1 MDQAQ
6 QRKRT
11 VSYIVNI
18 ADHELPGHHS
28 LGVNV
33 VRYDR
38 QSHTL
43 ISGGRDGV
51 VSVWRPEGKEEEY
64 GEKGYG
70 EKGYGEKEYGEKE
83 YGEKENIEE
92 KEYVQEKEYGEEEY
106 EQYGEKQ
113 HAKKDYR
120 IKQNANPFAG
130 RSAEA
135 NIFTNLNNAEDIKR
149 YIAENVGNEEA
160 VEQLEQQINSES
172 IAGEPV
178 RAGRYKLADTCHRHL
193 DWVRDVKILGP
204 GNRERTELKL
214 ATCSNDFSVKI
225 WRTSREAPVMSTVG
239 YHDDYVSCLGYTGQQ
254 SHYGAQLVSGGLDKE
269 VKVWD
274 LGRQCAADGF
284 RFAEEKGSVYAVDCF
299 GNCVV
304 AGGPTGV
311 VTLFDRRDMKRP
323 ARHFLGHT
331 DTIRGLKMGG
341 KSFVSCSSDTRVC
354 LWDLRVNR
362 AMRIFDMHN
371 SPVWSLYVP
380 SFGDDNNAAYDCD
393 PSFDVLYTG
402 DSDGLVVKTDLRA
415 SDLDPELVGPHKRGY
430 LNDRV
435 NSNLGISTVVA
446 DLSVYKTGKES
457 AGVLG
462 ITGGDGTIWTASAVA
477 KDRYLLNWEVPN
489 TTRLAV
495 YQGIRL
501 YENLGVLSN
510 ANDLDDHLVLSSAPL
525 NRSGTSGAISITA
538 SISNDNSDIVSQ
550 FSHEDMNQIDAALA
564 TPFGV
569 DEAVLGAGSD
579 EDQELGSKLGLKLG
593 SNPGQGTQG
602 DTPGEAKVRTLLLS
616 LNGGPST
623 EYVVRDE
630 VGEKGEVGGKGD
642 GIDGVNK
649 FGIDGVRD
657 SKIDG
662 DSDSKIDG
670 VNDSKIDGVND
681 PKIDGDSDSKI
692 NVVNNSFSAHPN
704 RHVQINSQK
713 VPDHAVE
720 VVTFNEAP
728 LQSIDGSNGLVLSRL
743 LNNRRHVATMDQN
756 GCIYVIDIVQCGLVR
771 KIDTRDAR
779 YAIGSVSDCLDDED
793 RFEQITDGLQTDE
806 SLPQWCSVQTKGGML
821 FITLNESSFTSCE
834 IYEDEFLHQY
844 AGRALG
850 MEREEKKDE
859 NSSENSSS
867 ASSISSK
874 PTPRYNLGKVVLKS
888 LFCDF
893 IGEAFTSQQIKIRAT
908 IRAKERSEEER
919 EMKSLHKLSVWKTLS
934 RTKSGGRDKTDGRR
948 SLRSVSS
955 SSAASMRSSGDKDT
969 EKKKKK
975 KKKGFFKRYLHH
987 GKHDEDDEDAAKDKH
1002 GGSED
1007 NNGGVDVAD
1016 AQTEEERK
1024 KFLEKEYRKQLQDEI
1039 MGLTTTKQVLDW
1051 MDERGIS
1058 GPDGVMLA
1066 DEDDEKKLNTP
1077 YFKYDKKIMVTIN
1090 ENIRTYGTDTKTLFL
1105 THMGEQKD
1113 LYSSLED
1120 LLPAWVSRAVLLDAY
1135 EHIPG
1140 RKVEFTVEPDIS
1152 GLPGLQKLN
1161 SNKLSANSLLRIDRV
1176 IAYVKGKLP
1185 ESEKHGQFEILC
1197 RGNVLDNKA
1206 TLNTVKNRIWKSSGN
1221 VQLIYRKKKC

>member
-1 MDQAQ
+1 M
-6 QRKRT
+6 
-11 VSYIVNI
+11 SYIVNI

-51 VSVWRPEGKEEEY
+51 VSVWRPEGDI
-64 GEKGYG
+64 GEK
-70 EKGYGEKEYGEKE
+70 

-106 EQYGEKQ
+106 GQYGKKEEKQ

-120 IKQNANPFAG
+120 IKQNANPFA
-130 RSAEA
+130 RKSAEA
-135 NIFTNLNNAEDIKR
+135 DIFTNMTNAEDIKR
-149 YIAENVGNEEA
+149 YIAENVGNEET

-239 YHDDYVSCLGYTGQQ
+239 YHDDYVSCLGYTGQR

-323 ARHFLGHT
+323 VRHFLGHT

-380 SFGDDNNAAYDCD
+380 SFGDDGDGAYDCD

-510 ANDLDDHLVLSSAPL
+510 ANDPDDHLVLSSAPL
-525 NRSGTSGAISITA
+525 NRSATSGAISITA

-569 DEAVLGAGSD
+569 DQAVLGAGLD
-579 EDQELGSKLGLKLG
+579 EGQGLGSNPGLDPG
-593 SNPGQGTQG
+593 SNPGQGTHG

-616 LNGGPST
+616 LNSGPST

-630 VGEKGEVGGKGD
+630 VG
-642 GIDGVNK
+642 VNE
-649 FGIDGVRD
+649 
-657 SKIDG
+657 
-662 DSDSKIDG
+662 IDG
-670 VNDSKIDGVND
+670 VNDSGIDGVNN
-681 PKIDGDSDSKI
+681 S
-692 NVVNNSFSAHPN
+692 NTVNNSFSAHPN

-713 VPDHAVE
+713 VPDHVVE

-756 GCIYVIDIVQCGLVR
+756 RCIYVIDIVQGGLVR

-779 YAIGSVSDCLDDED
+779 YAMGSVSDCLDDED

-806 SLPQWCSVQTKGGML
+806 SLPQWCYVQTKGGML
-821 FITLNESSFTSCE
+821 FITLKENSFTSCE
-834 IYEDEFLHQY
+834 IYEDEFLDEY

-850 MEREEKKDE
+850 MESEVKKDE
-859 NSSENSSS
+859 KEDEKNDDNSSS

-888 LFCDF
+888 LFYDF

-919 EMKSLHKLSVWKTLS
+919 EMKSLHRLSVWKTLS
-934 RTKSGGRDKTDGRR
+934 RTKSGGKDKTDGRR

-955 SSAASMRSSGDKDT
+955 SSAVSMHSSGDKDT

-987 GKHDEDDEDAAKDKH
+987 GKHNEDDEDAAKDKH
-1002 GGSED
+1002 GGSVSH
-1007 NNGGVDVAD
+1007 NGEADPGD

-1077 YFKYDKKIMVTIN
+1077 YFKYDKKMMVTIN

-1113 LYSSLED
+1113 MYSSLED

-1152 GLPGLQKLN
+1152 ELSGLQKLN
-1161 SNKLSANSLLRIDRV
+1161 SNKLSAHSLLRIDRV
-1176 IAYVKGKLP
+1176 IAYVKEKLP